1 MAEAP
6 KKILLVE
13 DDPMI
18 VEMYKMRFEEEG
30 FEVLV
35 TDRGSEAL
43 EIASQQRPVAVLLD
57 VILPE
62 IDGFSILQNLK
73 SSPDTRDI
81 PVMLLTNLG
90 QESDQEKGRQL
101 GVADYFVKS
110 QHTPADIIQRV
121 NSIIINKTA

>member
-101 GVADYFVKS
+101 GVADYFIKS